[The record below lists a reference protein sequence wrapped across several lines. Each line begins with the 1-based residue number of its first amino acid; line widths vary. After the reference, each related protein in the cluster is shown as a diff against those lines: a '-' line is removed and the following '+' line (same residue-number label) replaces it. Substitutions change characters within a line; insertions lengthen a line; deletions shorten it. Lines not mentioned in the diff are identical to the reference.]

1 MHGAVHGGR
10 PLAALTTTPPTTST
24 TLHATPLHPTPSA
37 LLLRLQ
43 EHDLH
48 LLPPSQL
55 PHDPLGA
62 ANEDHAFRLV
72 AVRAEA
78 TPNLALALAVALAL
92 ALAVALAI
100 ALPTLRLTPSKLWY
114 PEQVR
119 AEARLGAYPTT
130 LDEDEYALQAG
141 LGSEGLGV
149 SR

>member
-1 MHGAVHGGR
+1 MHGAVHGGWR
-10 PLAALTTTPPTTST
+10 LAAPTTIPPLFT
-24 TLHATPLHPTPSA
+24 QPPLHPTPSA
-37 LLLRLQ
+37 FPSRLQ

-55 PHDPLGA
+55 PHEPLGA

-78 TPNLALALAVALAL
+78 TRKPGPGPGPDPHLALVIALAVAL
-92 ALAVALAI
+92 
-100 ALPTLRLTPSKLWY
+100 PTLRPAPSNLWY

-119 AEARLGAYPTT
+119 AEAFLGAYPTT

-141 LGSEGLGV
+141 LGSQ
-149 SR
+149 R

>member
-1 MHGAVHGGR
+1 MHGAVHDGR

-24 TLHATPLHPTPSA
+24 SLHATPLHPTPSA

-78 TPNLALALAVALAL
+78 TRKPGPWPWL
-92 ALAVALAI
+92 
-100 ALPTLRLTPSKLWY
+100 
-114 PEQVR
+114 
-119 AEARLGAYPTT
+119 
-130 LDEDEYALQAG
+130 
-141 LGSEGLGV
+141 
-149 SR
+149 